1 MYRRIYFAAW
11 LAGAAC
17 SCTADVNNKGTS
29 PTMAIAADALD
40 QVYAGGG
47 FPGIALAVGVDGEIV
62 YSDARGFADIEQS
75 IGAKSSTRFFTYST
89 AKVVTGLAAAKMI
102 ETDRLDLNA
111 LVIDY
116 IPGFAEPYGSATV
129 REVVG
134 HLSGITNY
142 DGPDEWLAISATHC
156 DRPIEARQ
164 FFENDAPGP
173 IGEFNYTTFNYA
185 LLASMI
191 EAATGSSYVN
201 VVNDLVFA
209 PAGVERRDLHSA
221 GSKEAGLATPY
232 WNSDYTDPSSPL
244 EPAPDFDQTC
254 RSGGGGWALSAK
266 DLASIGEAFVNDR
279 ILSPG
284 GRDLVAHPI
293 AKHIASTEDGIPIDY
308 GFGVFVLER
317 PAADGTSTRVVY
329 HTGGAPG
336 GRAMLMADID
346 RGIVVAFAANAE
358 GPSLESVALDLIR
371 KIDSAN

>member
-1 MYRRIYFAAW
+1 
-11 LAGAAC
+11 
-17 SCTADVNNKGTS
+17 
-29 PTMAIAADALD
+29 
-40 QVYAGGG
+40 
-47 FPGIALAVGVDGEIV
+47 
-62 YSDARGFADIEQS
+62 
-75 IGAKSSTRFFTYST
+75 
-89 AKVVTGLAAAKMI
+89 
-102 ETDRLDLNA
+102 
-111 LVIDY
+111 
-116 IPGFAEPYGSATV
+116 
-129 REVVG
+129 
-134 HLSGITNY
+134 
-142 DGPDEWLAISATHC
+142 
-156 DRPIEARQ
+156 
-164 FFENDAPGP
+164 
-173 IGEFNYTTFNYA
+173 
-185 LLASMI
+185 MI

-254 RSGGGGWALSAK
+254 RSGG
-266 DLASIGEAFVNDR
+266 
-279 ILSPG
+279 G